1 MATQLTYEQD
11 IGKAYEGTPY
21 EMFTEMAVHSLAVE
35 TGTVRYGSA
44 VSLATGSGDPARQC
58 IQPDASN
65 LVFRGIVIREHVN
78 EPKGTALASPS
89 GDGELTYLA
98 ATEVASV
105 ATKGRIY
112 VKVETDTTAG
122 DAVYFRHANGATSTP
137 LGGFDNGAS
146 ADHTLVANAIF
157 ITTATA
163 GNLAVVELS

>member
-1 MATQLTYEQD
+1 MPTQLTYEQE

-21 EMFTEMAVHSLAVE
+21 ELFTNLDVHSLSVE

-44 VSLATGSGDPARQC
+44 VSLATGSGDPEKQC
-58 IQPDASN
+58 IEPDASN
-65 LVFRGIVIREHVN
+65 LVFRGIVIREHIL
-78 EPKGTALASPS
+78 EPKNTALASPS

-98 ATEVASV
+98 ATETASV
-105 ATKGRIY
+105 ATKGRIW

-146 ADHTLVANAIF
+146 VDHTLIAGAMF
-157 ITTATA
+157 ITSATA